1 MPQIIITILIIVAV
15 IAFLIHTIR
24 IVPQTEKYVIEFL
37 GKYQTTWDAGIHIL
51 IPVVQRIA
59 ARASFKEQCADFEPQ
74 NVITKDN
81 VTVSVDTVVYFKIF
95 DAKLFAY
102 GAENPLFAL
111 ENLSATTLRNKV
123 GEMNLD
129 EVLTSRDSINETL
142 KQILDEATDPW
153 GINVTRVELKNI
165 DPPMEIK
172 NAMEKQMKAEREKR
186 ATILEAEAHQESVV
200 KKAEGD
206 AQALVKAAEAQRDAE
221 IAQAEGHAQA
231 IRAIYEAE
239 AEGLMKIKN
248 VKVDRG
254 VLSLKSLEALKD
266 VANGQ
271 ATKIIVPTELANAV
285 SDLNLKG
292 EMLGLQDTTPKKQ

>member
-206 AQALVKAAEAQRDAE
+206 AQAMVKAAEAQRDAE

-271 ATKIIVPTELANAV
+271 ATKIIVPTELANTV

-292 EMLGLQDTTPKKQ
+292 EMLGLQDTTPKRQ

>member
-1 MPQIIITILIIVAV
+1 MIIVAV

-129 EVLTSRDSINETL
+129 EVLTSRDSISETL
-142 KQILDEATDPW
+142 RQILDEATDPW

-206 AQALVKAAEAQRDAE
+206 AQAMVKAAEAQRDAE

-271 ATKIIVPTELANAV
+271 ATKIIVPTELANTV

-292 EMLGLQDTTPKKQ
+292 EMLGLQDTTPKRQ